1 MVSARIIL
9 LTCLVGLSSATA
21 HAQTSVNEPVLRV
34 SPNPIR
40 LNAASRRQQIL
51 VTAIRDGREIDVT
64 REATLQLASEEN
76 ARLSGSV
83 LSAMQDGNTEVI
95 VRFENETLRVPVIVE
110 GASSIHPV
118 HFVNDV
124 VPLFSKLGCNSG
136 GCHGKA
142 SGQNGFKLSVFGF
155 DAQADFASLS
165 RESRGR
171 RIFTGDPEN
180 SLLILKAIGVT
191 AHGGGRRCQPGSAD
205 HQLLSNWIRQR
216 MPWGDDTAPTVDAV
230 RVEPAD
236 RILGRSAEQ
245 QLLVTAVYSDGS
257 TRDVTDAASYS
268 TNSPVV
274 ADVEPGGLVHTGT
287 VPGPAAITVNYMG
300 QVAAA
305 RILVPQE
312 VPAGAFPASPDNPI
326 DRMVWRE
333 LRRLGILP
341 SELSDDATFL
351 RRTSLRVLG
360 RLPTPDEVTVFLADD
375 SPDKRSRTIDALLDG
390 EEFADFQTLKWAD
403 ILLVDRNLLGER
415 GAYEFHQWLRK
426 QIADDVPY
434 DQWVR
439 ELLTATGV
447 SGKYGPVNFYRAMRT
462 PDELT
467 RGVSQAFL
475 GIRMDCAQC
484 HHHPFEKWGQ
494 NDFYGMSGFFN
505 GLQRKKLSPTR
516 DLIFHAGFRPTKM
529 PQTDNVVVTRPP
541 GGSPIDTTAA
551 DPRVQLADWMTAPEN
566 PMFARLV
573 ANRLWKQFLGR
584 GLVEPVDDLRST
596 NPASNE
602 PLLDYLTQQVVENE
616 FNLKAVMRLIL
627 KSQTY
632 QLSSRSNVSNQ
643 RDEQNFSHYL
653 EDRLPAEVLLDAIC
667 DVTSVPE
674 NFPGMPSGT
683 RAIQVWDNR
692 FPSYFLDTF
701 GRSSRQSPCEC
712 GKSGAPTMS
721 QALHLMNAP
730 EISAKLSS
738 SDGRISKLAAS
749 EKTSDEIL
757 NEFALAAW
765 GRLPN
770 DRERSAAA
778 KIFSQSDRRQAAE
791 DLMWAMLNSY
801 DFLFVR

>member
-9 LTCLVGLSSATA
+9 LGCLVGLSAATVN
-21 HAQTSVNEPVLRV
+21 AQTSVRKPVLSV
-34 SPNPIR
+34 SPNPVR
-40 LNAASRRQQIL
+40 LSAASRRQQIL
-51 VTAIRDGREIDVT
+51 VTGLRDGREIDVT
-64 REATLQLASEEN
+64 REASLQLASADN

-83 LSAMQDGNTEVI
+83 LSAIQNGNTEVI
-95 VRFENETLRVPVIVE
+95 VRFENEALRVPVVVE

-191 AHGGGRRCQPGSAD
+191 AHGGGRRCQPDSPD
-205 HQLLSNWIRQR
+205 HQLLSNWIRQG
-216 MPWGDDTAPTVDAV
+216 MPWGDDSAPTVASV

-236 RILGRSAEQ
+236 RVLGRSAEQ

-312 VPAGAFPASPDNPI
+312 LPAGTFPASPDNQI
-326 DRMVWRE
+326 DRIVWRE

-351 RRTSLRVLG
+351 RRTSLRVQG
-360 RLPTPDEVTVFLADD
+360 RLPTPDEVTAFLEDD
-375 SPDKRSRTIDALLDG
+375 SPDKRSRAIETLLGG
-390 EEFADFQTLKWAD
+390 EGFADFQTLKWAD
-403 ILLVDRNLLGER
+403 ILLVDRKLLGER

-426 QIADDVPY
+426 QVADDVPY

-475 GIRMDCAQC
+475 GVRMDCAQC

-494 NDFYGMSGFFN
+494 DDFYGMSGFFN

-516 DLIFHAGFRPTKM
+516 DLVFHAGYRPTKM

-602 PLLDYLTQQVVENE
+602 PLLDYLTHQVLDSG

-627 KSQTY
+627 NSETY
-632 QLSSRSNVSNQ
+632 QLASRSNVSNQ
-643 RDEQNFSHYL
+643 RDEQNFSHHL
-653 EDRLPAEVLLDAIC
+653 EERLPAEVLLDAIC
-667 DVTSVPE
+667 DVTSSPE
-674 NFPGMPSGT
+674 DFPGMPAGT

-730 EISAKLSS
+730 EIAAKLSS
-738 SDGRISKLAAS
+738 SRGRISKLAAS
-749 EKTSDEIL
+749 NKSSDEIL
-757 NEFALAAW
+757 NDFALAAW

-770 DRERSAAA
+770 ARERAAAA